1 MSCSEQSRDS
11 DWRAGAEAAVIFSLI
26 LAYIWRLRFSHP
38 YSWVPILLLV
48 LISHLYHGETREML
62 GLRWTSAPRGFREL
76 SATLALIAFAFLAI
90 GLIFHTIRDVS
101 WRVALSGFLLYCIWG
116 LFQQYVLNG
125 FFVNRFAAL
134 LPHSSRAV
142 PVVAGVMFSL
152 AHTPNWFLM
161 IISLAGGYACA
172 IVYRKY
178 RNLYFLG
185 LAHGVVGFLIY
196 LVAPDTISH
205 HLYVGPK
212 WFSM

>member
-1 MSCSEQSRDS
+1 MYFSEQSGDA
-11 DWRAGAEAAVIFSLI
+11 DWRAGAEAAIVFSLI
-26 LAYIWRLRFSHP
+26 LAYIWRLRFIHP

-48 LISHLYHGETREML
+48 LISHSYHGETRETL
-62 GLRWTSAPRGFREL
+62 GLRWSNAPRGFREL
-76 SATLALIAFAFLAI
+76 SSALALVALAGLAT
-90 GLIFHTIRDVS
+90 GLIFHTIRDVP

-134 LPHSSRAV
+134 MPHRAGAV
-142 PVVAGVMFSL
+142 PVLAGVMFSL
-152 AHTPNWFLM
+152 AHAPNWFLM
-161 IISLAGGYACA
+161 IISLAGGYICA
-172 IVYRKY
+172 AIYCKY

-185 LAHGVVGFLIY
+185 LAHAVIGCLIY

-212 WFSM
+212 WFST